1 MNKMKW
7 PPEEKENRVVYHA
20 HKPEDLTMVIQLYG
34 RDEKD
39 TNKENKDN
47 IR

>member
-1 MNKMKW
+1 MMIW
-7 PPEEKENRVVYHA
+7 PPEEKENRFIYQA
-20 HKPEDLTMVIQLYG
+20 CPDKDLKMVIPLYG